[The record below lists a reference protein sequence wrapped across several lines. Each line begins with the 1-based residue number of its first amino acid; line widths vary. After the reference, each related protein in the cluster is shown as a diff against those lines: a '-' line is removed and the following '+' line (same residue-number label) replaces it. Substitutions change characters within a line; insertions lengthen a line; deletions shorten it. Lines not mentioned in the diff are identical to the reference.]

1 MNLNGTADYTRASV
15 RQRLLS
21 VSRSKLLAITLVL
34 LLIFV
39 AGVGVASSFTIPTM
53 SITDVVADQSVSI
66 MTYNFPANQ
75 DFVVTMGPMGS
86 RGLDGYYV
94 TTVNSGAGGS
104 FPATFTIPDQ
114 LKGSYQI
121 AIRLQSPQGYY
132 SFNWFYNNT
141 TGFGGGT
148 GGSGGGDGAVTLPEY
163 TGTPVFKVCS
173 VVKDQKV
180 HIRTYDFPPNQQF
193 TVTMGLMG
201 TAGIN
206 GIVVGQLDSGTGGTL
221 DAEFS
226 IPAELY
232 GQHRISIRTQ
242 SGHAYP
248 YYAYNWFYNNTANVC
263 P

>member
-1 MNLNGTADYTRASV
+1 MNFSNSADNTRASV
-15 RQRLLS
+15 RQWLLS
-21 VSRSKLLAITLVL
+21 VPRFKLFALTLVL
-34 LLIFV
+34 LLIF
-39 AGVGVASSFTIPTM
+39 ATGAGVASSLTVPTI

-86 RGLDGYYV
+86 RGVNGHYV
-94 TTVNSGAGGS
+94 TTINSGAGGS
-104 FPATFTIPDQ
+104 FPATFTVPKQ

-141 TGFGGGT
+141 TGFAGGT
-148 GGSGGGDGAVTLPEY
+148 GGSTSVPKY
-163 TGTPVFKVCS
+163 TGIPMFKVCS
-173 VVKDQKV
+173 VMEKQSV
-180 HIRTYDFPPNQQF
+180 HIRTSNFPPNQQF
-193 TVTMGLMG
+193 TVTMGPMG

-206 GIVVGQLDSGTGGTL
+206 GIVVGQLDSGAGGIL
-221 DAEFS
+221 DAEFP

-232 GQHRISIRTQ
+232 GHHRISVRAQ
-242 SGHAYP
+242 SSHAYP
-248 YYAYNWFYNNTANVC
+248 YYAYNWFYNKTANVC